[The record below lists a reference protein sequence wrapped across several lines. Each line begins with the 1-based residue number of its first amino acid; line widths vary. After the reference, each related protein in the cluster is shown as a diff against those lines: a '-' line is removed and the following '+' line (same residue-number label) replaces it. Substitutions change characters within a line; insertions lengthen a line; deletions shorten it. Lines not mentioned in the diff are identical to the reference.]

1 MKSERGS
8 GVLLFLGIVL
18 ISIYLVEG
26 KEVKSFKINESVGS
40 TSNGW
45 SDLNESLRGRNM
57 TISGGKGGRNSSGEG
72 HGGGGGGG
80 GSDVGVRKKD
90 TKHNKKHGKS
100 GNGGGG
106 GGGGGNGGGGGGG
119 GAGGGGGGGGGG
131 GNGKGYGWGG
141 VVEDGVLGEEGAEG
155 FVGFGDVAGAAAAV
169 TVMEKHWVGEKVPQT
184 KKKRSMEIYLRK

>member
-106 GGGGGNGGGGGGG
+106 EGVGAMVAVEVEAARAEVVEVEGEGKWERVWMGRSGGG
-119 GAGGGGGGGGGG
+119 
-131 GNGKGYGWGG
+131 WGF
-141 VVEDGVLGEEGAEG
+141 GEEGAEG